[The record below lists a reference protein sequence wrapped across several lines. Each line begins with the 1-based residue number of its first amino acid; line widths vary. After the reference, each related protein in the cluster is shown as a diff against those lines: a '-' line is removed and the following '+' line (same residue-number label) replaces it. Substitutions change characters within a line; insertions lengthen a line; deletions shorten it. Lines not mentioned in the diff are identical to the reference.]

1 MTNRTKR
8 LVVAFLCCLM
18 LSTAVFAGED
28 RRVITPLEAIGLAF
42 ERNLEHSFFLWEQ
55 SLAAKRE
62 ALVKKPVIA
71 VTAEP
76 IKIDNG
82 RLQEPSGSLTFKL
95 PLDSGAALDGTLNL
109 RLDQTGLTTSA
120 KGDLSL
126 EYQFFATGELP
137 TGELSAEEMQ
147 LRQENNLI
155 LQALDLL
162 IRLRQALDQKS
173 LTEQEHGL
181 LERTF
186 QAAMQTPG
194 YDTEPIIKD
203 LKGSEERLA
212 QQQSEL
218 AELQLELARF
228 LDEPDGTAY
237 DPLVEFSDL
246 NASFQADKLRQEW
259 FSASTAWRKAE
270 ADLKKAQA
278 ELEYEQKTMGWQV
291 AASGGIDQDLKWDVG
306 LTASKTLYPRSV
318 VLEELE
324 LALTRAERAFETA
337 EIEVSK
343 SLQAA
348 LKKVSSAQS
357 QLLASQEKL
366 EEMLEKWEL
375 SQRQL
380 AAGLITELQL
390 EEVRLALLEAEYAR
404 SHRELDLGIA
414 VLELLSG
421 CGRPLAAV
429 LLEVL
434 E

>member
-1 MTNRTKR
+1 M
-8 LVVAFLCCLM
+8 
-18 LSTAVFAGED
+18 
-28 RRVITPLEAIGLAF
+28 
-42 ERNLEHSFFLWEQ
+42 
-55 SLAAKRE
+55 
-62 ALVKKPVIA
+62 
-71 VTAEP
+71 AE
-76 IKIDNG
+76 G
-82 RLQEPSGSLTFKL
+82 GSGS
-95 PLDSGAALDGTLNL
+95 
-109 RLDQTGLTTSA
+109 
-120 KGDLSL
+120 
-126 EYQFFATGELP
+126 E
-137 TGELSAEEMQ
+137 
-147 LRQENNLI
+147 
-155 LQALDLL
+155 
-162 IRLRQALDQKS
+162 
-173 LTEQEHGL
+173 
-181 LERTF
+181 
-186 QAAMQTPG
+186 
-194 YDTEPIIKD
+194 
-203 LKGSEERLA
+203 
-212 QQQSEL
+212 
-218 AELQLELARF
+218 
-228 LDEPDGTAY
+228 
-237 DPLVEFSDL
+237 
-246 NASFQADKLRQEW
+246 
-259 FSASTAWRKAE
+259 
-270 ADLKKAQA
+270 KAQA

-324 LALTRAERAFETA
+324 LALARAERAFETA